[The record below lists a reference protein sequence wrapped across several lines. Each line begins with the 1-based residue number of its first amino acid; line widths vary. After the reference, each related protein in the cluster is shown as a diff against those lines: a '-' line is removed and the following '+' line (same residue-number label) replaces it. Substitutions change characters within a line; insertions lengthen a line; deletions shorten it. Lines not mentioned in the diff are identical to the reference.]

1 MQIKNNINNEGD
13 MMKICIIDAKC
24 FITDEVLIE
33 QLRQI
38 GEVSVFDGIPANTE
52 EVLLRAYNA
61 DIIMF
66 ALMQFTNEMLDSL
79 PNLKILQFIGTG
91 MWNFVDVKYANKK
104 GIKVLNIEGYGNNA
118 VAEFALSCAFSLA
131 RNITAANKN
140 LKERKWTQENME
152 GMEIEGAVF
161 GVIGTGNIG
170 AIVAKKASLLGADVL
185 ACDIYES
192 EELKTKY
199 NIRYVSLEEIFSK
212 SDIISLHMKATKENE
227 GIISKELLSL
237 MKENSYFINVARA
250 ELVDNEAL
258 YRLLRDGKISGAAV
272 DVYECEPPEDYRLSD
287 LSNVISTPHIGFY
300 TSRANNNSITMSVN
314 SAVKAFQ
321 DSMITKL

>member
-1 MQIKNNINNEGD
+1 
-13 MMKICIIDAKC
+13 MKICIIDAKC
-24 FITDEVLIE
+24 FITDEDLIE
-33 QLRQI
+33 PLYQI
-38 GEVSVFDGIPANTE
+38 GEISVFDGIPESVE
-52 EVLLRAYNA
+52 EVVARARDA

-66 ALMQFTNEMLDSL
+66 ALMQFSNKMLDSL

-91 MWNFVDVKYANKK
+91 MWNFVDVEYANQK
-104 GIKVLNIEGYGNNA
+104 GIEVLNTEGYGNNA

-131 RNITAANKN
+131 RKITSANKN
-140 LKERKWTQENME
+140 LKERNWTQENME
-152 GMEIEGAVF
+152 GMEIEGAVL

-170 AIVAKKASLLGADVL
+170 SIVAKKASLLGADVL

-199 NIRYVSLEEIFSK
+199 NVRYVQFEEIFSK

-227 GIISKELLSL
+227 GIISRALLSL

-258 YRLLRDGKISGAAV
+258 YDLLKDGKISGAAV
-272 DVYECEPPEDYRLSD
+272 DVYDCEPPKDYRLSD
-287 LSNVISTPHIGFY
+287 LPNVIATPHIGFY
-300 TSRANNNSITMSVN
+300 TSKANNNSITMSVN
-314 SAVKAFQ
+314 SVVKAFR
-321 DSMITKL
+321 DSMATKL

>member
-1 MQIKNNINNEGD
+1 MKGD

-24 FITDEVLIE
+24 FITDEHLIE
-33 QLRQI
+33 PLYQI
-38 GEVSVFDGIPANTE
+38 GEISVFYGTPESIE
-52 EVLLRAYNA
+52 EVVARAHDA
-61 DIIMF
+61 DVIMF

-79 PNLKILQFIGTG
+79 PNLKVLQFIGTG
-91 MWNFVDVKYANKK
+91 MWNFVDVEYANQK
-104 GIKVLNIEGYGNNA
+104 GIEVLNIEGYGNNA

-131 RNITAANKN
+131 RKITAADKN

-152 GMEIEGAVF
+152 GIEIEGSVL

-170 AIVAKKASLLGADVL
+170 SIVAKKASLLGADVL

-199 NIRYVSLEEIFSK
+199 NIRYVPFEEIFSK

-227 GIISKELLSL
+227 GIISRELLSL

-258 YRLLRDGKISGAAV
+258 YELLKSGKISGAAV
-272 DVYECEPPEDYRLSD
+272 DVYDCEPPEDYRLSD
-287 LSNVISTPHIGFY
+287 LPNVIATPHIGFY
-300 TSRANNNSITMSVN
+300 TSKANNNSIIMSVN
-314 SAVKAFQ
+314 SVVKAFK
-321 DSMITKL
+321 DSITIKL

>member
-1 MQIKNNINNEGD
+1 
-13 MMKICIIDAKC
+13 MKICIIDAKC
-24 FITDEVLIE
+24 FISDEHLIE
-33 QLRQI
+33 PLYQI
-38 GEVSVFDGIPANTE
+38 GEVAVFDGIPESVE
-52 EVLLRAYNA
+52 EVLLRAHDA

-66 ALMQFTNEMLDSL
+66 ALMQFTNEMLDKL
-79 PNLKILQFIGTG
+79 PDLKVLQFIGTG
-91 MWNFVDVKYANKK
+91 MWNFVDVEYATQK
-104 GIKVLNIEGYGNNA
+104 GIEVLNIEGYGNNA

-131 RNITAANKN
+131 RKITAADKN

-152 GMEIEGAVF
+152 GMEIEESVL

-170 AIVAKKASLLGADVL
+170 SIVAKKASLLGADVL

-199 NIRYVSLEEIFSK
+199 NVRYVPLEEIFSK

-227 GIISKELLSL
+227 GIINRTLLSL

-258 YRLLRDGKISGAAV
+258 YELLKDGKISGAAV
-272 DVYECEPPEDYRLSD
+272 DVYDCEPPKDYRLSD
-287 LSNVISTPHIGFY
+287 LSNVIATPHIGFY
-300 TSRANNNSITMSVN
+300 TGKANNNSITMSVN
-314 SAVKAFQ
+314 SVAKAFQ
-321 DSMITKL
+321 DIIKTKF